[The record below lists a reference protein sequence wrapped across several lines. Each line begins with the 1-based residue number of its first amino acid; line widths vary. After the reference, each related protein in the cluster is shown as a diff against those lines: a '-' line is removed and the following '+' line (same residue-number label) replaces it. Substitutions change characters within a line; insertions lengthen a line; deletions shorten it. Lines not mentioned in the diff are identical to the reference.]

1 MKPVFRFLPLV
12 LALSLLAGCAG
23 EGEASSQSAP
33 EPSSQSAVSQPSSQ
47 SAPETSGEA
56 SSAASQPESQPAR
69 ESSASGSAP
78 TAESQTTVEE
88 VIECY
93 AYAPLLE
100 ESPDGYTV
108 EVGRMGRDGNGET
121 YPLTDPAALEE
132 TVALLLGAQP
142 LPPEEQIDGEFY
154 ENSIY
159 SIIVVDGVEYRFTDW
174 GQKESV
180 LYRAPAQGE
189 VPVLYEPADPAALY
203 SWNEEVL
210 TPVLE
215 ANGAAG

>member
-47 SAPETSGEA
+47 AAPETSGEA
-56 SSAASQPESQPAR
+56 SSAASQPESQPEEGA
-69 ESSASGSAP
+69 SSGP
-78 TAESQTTVEE
+78 SQEA

-159 SIIVVDGVEYRFTDW
+159 SIIVVGGVEYRFTDW